1 MSKITNFFNDITD
14 ALGLTDSEAGQ
25 RAYDAMVEGQGGANS
40 QLDTD
45 LKSSFGELGR
55 ASTGRDLG
63 TNLDRF
69 GTSMGEA
76 TGANQMARDIALG
89 QKDAGSRT
97 EDYLNPMMGQILAR
111 TNQAMQ
117 GNAGATLQSS
127 ATNKNIANA
136 VSQRAG
142 DLWQQAFN
150 DAIADAN
157 ANLGVASSLGQSAG
171 TQAGLAGQTLAAEN
185 QPMEDMLSLT
195 NDRAM
200 QRYAA
205 NTGMTQANMQLQ
217 GQRDT
222 WI

>member
-1 MSKITNFFNDITD
+1 MSKITNFFHDITD
-14 ALGLTDSEAGQ
+14 ALGITDSKAGQ
-25 RAYDAMVEGQGGANS
+25 RAYDAMVKGQGDANS

-45 LKSSFGELGR
+45 LQSSFGELGR
-55 ASTGRDLG
+55 AATGRDFG

-76 TGANQMARDIALG
+76 AGTNQMARDIALG
-89 QKDAGSRT
+89 QQNAGSRT
-97 EDYLNPMMGQILAR
+97 EDYLNPMMDQILAR

-117 GNAGATLQSS
+117 GNAGAALQSS
-127 ATNKNIANA
+127 ATTKNIANA

-150 DAIADAN
+150 DAISDAN
-157 ANLGVASSLGQSAG
+157 TNLGVASSLGQSAG
-171 TQAGLAGQTLAAEN
+171 SQAGLAGQMLAAEN
-185 QPMEDMLSLT
+185 QPMEDMLSLA

>member
-14 ALGLTDSEAGQ
+14 ALGITDSEAGQ
-25 RAYDAMVEGQGGANS
+25 RAYDAMVAGQSGANA
-40 QLDTD
+40 QLDAD
-45 LKSSFGELGR
+45 LQSSFGELGR
-55 ASTGRDLG
+55 AATGRDLG
-63 TNLDRF
+63 TNLDRY
-69 GTSMGEA
+69 GTSMSEA
-76 TGANQMARDIALG
+76 AGANQTARDIALG

-97 EDYLNPMMGQILAR
+97 KEYLNPMMDEMLAR

-117 GNAGATLQSS
+117 GNAGAALQSS

-136 VSQRAG
+136 VASQAG
-142 DLWQQAFN
+142 NMWEQAFR
-150 DAIADAN
+150 DALGDAGN
-157 ANLGVASSLGQSAG
+157 NLSVAQSLGQSAG

-185 QPMEDMLSLT
+185 QPMEDMLSLS

>member
-1 MSKITNFFNDITD
+1 MSKITNFFNDILDT
-14 ALGLTDSEAGQ
+14 LGIIDPEAGE
-25 RAYDAMVEGQGGANS
+25 RAYSAMTEGQANADQ
-40 QLDTD
+40 QLDRD
-45 LKSSFGELGR
+45 LATSFKELGR
-55 ASTGRDLG
+55 GASGRDFG
-63 TNLDRF
+63 VNLDRY
-69 GTSMGEA
+69 GARMDEARSTSG
-76 TGANQMARDIALG
+76 MARDIALG
-89 QKDAGSRT
+89 QQDAGSRT
-97 EDYLNPMMGQILAR
+97 EDYLNPMMDQILAR

-117 GNAGATLQSS
+117 GNAGAALQSS

-136 VSQRAG
+136 VSQKAG

-150 DAIADAN
+150 DAITDAN
-157 ANLGVASSLGQSAG
+157 TNLGVASSLGQNSG
-171 TQAGLAGQTLAAEN
+171 NQANLAGAQLGAEN

-200 QRYAA
+200 QKYAA